1 MPRQMT
7 QSSSRGDTD
16 PMAPKTK
23 ESRLLTER
31 QVAAILQIK
40 PNTLAHWR
48 LTKLKPLPFIRIGRT
63 IRYHSEDVEQFLAKG
78 RVDWQP
84 GRTLPGGERRCG

>member
-7 QSSSRGDTD
+7 QSSSRGNTD
-16 PMAPKTK
+16 PLAPKTK
-23 ESRLLTER
+23 EYRLLTER

-48 LTKLKPLPFIRIGRT
+48 VSMLKPLPFIRIGRS
-63 IRYHSEDVEQFLAKG
+63 IRYCAEDVDRFLKQSQVA
-78 RVDWQP
+78 VS
-84 GRTLPGGERRCG
+84 GGGQ

>member
-16 PMAPKTK
+16 PLAPKTK

-40 PNTLAHWR
+40 PNTLAVWR
-48 LTKLKPLPFIRIGRT
+48 LHDRYPLPFIRIGRT
-63 IRYHSEDVEQFLAKG
+63 IRYRTEDVDRFLQKRSVSGA
-78 RVDWQP
+78 
-84 GRTLPGGERRCG
+84 GGAR